1 MRSRIAIIVMLVV
14 LIGFI
19 LCLPLLET
27 IDYNDLVLTGQDL
40 ELTLLNLLTI
50 LAVWFV
56 LILRL
61 LAALPS
67 FRTCFRI
74 TIKAPLKGCLTMY
87 RRLPRVHFL
96 PDELS
101 ALCDPFPL
109 LI

>member
-1 MRSRIAIIVMLVV
+1 MSSRIAIIVMLVV

-27 IDYNDLVLTGQDL
+27 IDYNDLILTGQDL
-40 ELTLLNLLTI
+40 ELTILNLLTI

-61 LAALPS
+61 LAVLPT
-67 FRTCFRI
+67 FRTCFRVRV
-74 TIKAPLKGCLTMY
+74 KAPLNCCLVMY
-87 RRLPRVHFL
+87 RRRLGVYLL

-101 ALCDPFPL
+101 PVCGPFPL